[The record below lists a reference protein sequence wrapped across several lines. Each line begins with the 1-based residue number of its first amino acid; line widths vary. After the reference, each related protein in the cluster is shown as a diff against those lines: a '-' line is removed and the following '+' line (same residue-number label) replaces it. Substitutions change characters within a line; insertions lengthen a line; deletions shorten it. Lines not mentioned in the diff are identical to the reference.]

1 MREIKFRIWDS
12 ERKEMLPPDD
22 IVNLEGETSKRLPEG
37 SILEQFTGLLDKN
50 GVEIFEG
57 DVVKVKDANHPSGYS
72 PKSVDFSFLGA
83 CIYHKG
89 SAIRIDMLSSVEV
102 IGNIHENPELIN

>member
-1 MREIKFRIWDS
+1 M
-12 ERKEMLPPDD
+12 
-22 IVNLEGETSKRLPEG
+22 NC
-37 SILEQFTGLLDKN
+37 TGY
-50 GVEIFEG
+50 
-57 DVVKVKDANHPSGYS
+57 PSGYS